1 MLMMLLSQVLTYYH
15 TYLVNAKQ
23 DLLEDGNVVGD
34 EGILE
39 LVFHMVNNVLKGY
52 RSSRSCD
59 EQTSSGVTNMN
70 ASILNDI
77 ATSLERMYSN
87 PCLSEKLRQMSFT
100 LAKETSQACKNF

>member
-1 MLMMLLSQVLTYYH
+1 M
-15 TYLVNAKQ
+15 
-23 DLLEDGNVVGD
+23 GD

-39 LVFHMVNNVLKGY
+39 LVFHMANNVLKVY

-59 EQTSSGVTNMN
+59 EQASSSGVTNLN

-87 PCLSEKLRQMSFT
+87 PCISEKLRQMSFT
-100 LAKETSQACKNF
+100 LAKETSLACKNF